1 MNPTWVIFWEGSPW
15 LLQILKWVYASLVR
29 STGLGNVS
37 QSVAHI
43 TGGIE
48 DDFGGGEQ
56 GRVHEQ
62 VWFFFAAVFIL
73 MHIWKKNSK
82 HIKPIIY

>member
-1 MNPTWVIFWEGSPW
+1 MIFWEGSPW

-62 VWFFFAAVFIL
+62 VWFFFFVAVFIL
-73 MHIWKKNSK
+73 MHI
-82 HIKPIIY
+82 